1 MTDVQDVQ
9 AVHASGEY
17 LILTARAENVGA
29 EIKSPSGIV
38 TGYRQTGE
46 VPIVA
51 KVVSIGVDVPH
62 DVLSVLRGAIVAL
75 PHAHIANVPHPDLV
89 SGKVTAEEAKLIEE
103 KFFSCHYKAIQVVYA

>member
-1 MTDVQDVQ
+1 MTDVKNVN
-9 AVHASGEY
+9 ASGEY
-17 LILTARAENVGA
+17 VILTARAENVGA
-29 EIKSPSGIV
+29 EIRSPSGIV

-46 VPIVA
+46 IPIVA
-51 KVVSIGVDVPH
+51 KVISVGVDVPE
-62 DVLSVLRGAIVAL
+62 DVRFVLYNATVAL